1 MIALSTGARGAD
13 QPVGKTI
20 AVEAMPGAGLFEVAS
35 NDGETFAQAVA
46 ALAASLPMLADA
58 PNEPVEAT
66 PEPES
71 GEGAPAPV
79 AETAPSDAALLP
91 ADEAHQTATETGN
104 PDNDTAPPQLASVDV
119 SLSEAV
125 LNQAFSD
132 DHFASANFSGA
143 APAREETETVQVLS
157 EEPPSEA
164 VPPAQNFSTEP
175 VPGPQEDPADLFE
188 SVPVPTPPVE
198 TAASVTADAAVPAEP
213 TVEPPRAVPPPPARA
228 IPRPPGSDP
237 LAAVRDLSEEE
248 LIALFS

>member
-1 MIALSTGARGAD
+1 
-13 QPVGKTI
+13 
-20 AVEAMPGAGLFEVAS
+20 
-35 NDGETFAQAVA
+35 
-46 ALAASLPMLADA
+46 MLADA

-66 PEPES
+66 PVPES